1 VDFGAVLQSYAGLER
16 VVTWQP
22 AANLYPSAQRTQAQ
36 TIVLNEPGSLW
47 TERWDQLD
55 INFKKNIR
63 YGNKVHT
70 FQLDLFNV
78 FNNNSIRTVTDAWA
92 RRLDR

>member
-1 VDFGAVLQSYAGLER
+1 VAAGGEPLPE
-16 VVTWQP
+16 
-22 AANLYPSAQRTQAQ
+22 AQRTQAQ

-63 YGNKVHT
+63 YGNKVQPSSWT
-70 FQLDLFNV
+70 C
-78 FNNNSIRTVTDAWA
+78 STCSTTTRSA
-92 RRLDR
+92 R